1 MVGVF
6 REGAVESVE
15 APTGKGLRAG
25 EPPMFTEHLFALR
38 LLAREGWLS
47 SPP

>member
-6 REGAVESVE
+6 RWGAVESVE
-15 APTGKGLRAG
+15 VLTGKGLRAG
-25 EPPMFTEHLFALR
+25 EPPMFTEHRFAPR